1 MGEAQQSSPMSNLSN
16 NGAKSGKVARE
27 TLRGIALFEAA
38 KGLLVLSAGFGLLSL
53 LHRDVEAVATRLI
66 NHLHLQPGRKFVGVF
81 INAASQVTD
90 KELLA
95 LAVVAF
101 IYSAFRLV
109 EGYGL
114 WRERAWAEWLALIS
128 GMIYLPIEIYKVAAK
143 LNWAHVSVLVVNLLV
158 VGVVARVMW
167 CSRSSKEERGIILSE
182 PESSARKN
190 LTADWLAWFLQFIFG
205 AAVGFLMGY
214 VVISRHTRYN
224 YYSGGRCF
232 LLQPSDVIPF
242 LFGASI
248 WIGAIA
254 SHFGDRLWVA
264 YRIFPNDKVPQS
276 KFGNFC
282 SIVVGMIGV
291 GLMVVAVMRTFGWVG

>member
-1 MGEAQQSSPMSNLSN
+1 MSTLSN
-16 NGAKSGKVARE
+16 NGAKSGKAGKVARE

-81 INAASQVTD
+81 LNAASQVTD

-128 GMIYLPIEIYKVAAK
+128 GMIYLPIEIYKVVMK
-143 LNWAHVSVLVVNLLV
+143 LNWEHVSVLVVNLLV
-158 VGVVARVMW
+158 VGVIARVMW
-167 CSRSSKEERGIILSE
+167 NSKSEQGSIHPQPDLSE
-182 PESSARKN
+182 SSVRKN
-190 LTADWLAWFLQFIFG
+190 PKADWLAWFLQFIFG
-205 AAVGFLMGY
+205 ATIGFLLGY
-214 VVISRHTRYN
+214 VCISRHTRYN
-224 YYSGGRCF
+224 FYTSGRCL
-232 LLQPSDVIPF
+232 LLQPSDVLPF
-242 LFGASI
+242 LLGASL

-254 SHFGDRLWVA
+254 SHFADRLWVA

-276 KFGNFC
+276 KFSNVC
-282 SIVVGMIGV
+282 SMVVGIIGV
-291 GLMVVAVMRTFGWVG
+291 GLMVFAVMRTFGWVW